1 MIFTRFASP
10 LGEILLCAEPE
21 GLRRLTLA
29 AEGRPDPEG
38 AHRDDDALVEARDQL
53 LAYLA
58 GRRRSFSL
66 PLAPGGS
73 DFQRQ
78 VWAALLRIPWGKTRT
93 YGELARRL
101 GREGAA
107 RAIGTANG
115 ANPLPLLIPCHRV
128 VAAGGLG
135 GYSGGPALKRRL
147 LELEGSLHG

>member
-10 LGEILLCAEPE
+10 LGEILLSADPV
-21 GLRRLTLA
+21 GLRQLILT
-29 AEGRPDPEG
+29 AEELTDPEG
-38 AHRDDDALVEARDQL
+38 GRRDDKALIDAREQV
-53 LAYLA
+53 LAYLD

-107 RAIGTANG
+107 RAVGAANG

-128 VAAGGLG
+128 VAVGGLG
-135 GYSGGPALKRRL
+135 GYSGGLALKRRL
-147 LELEGSLHG
+147 LELEGSLPG

>member
-10 LGEILLCAEPE
+10 LGEILLCADPA
-21 GLRRLTLA
+21 GLRQLILT
-29 AEGRPDPEG
+29 AEELTDPEG
-38 AHRDDDALVEARDQL
+38 ARRDDDALIDAREQV
-53 LAYLA
+53 LAYLD

-78 VWAALLRIPWGKTRT
+78 VWAALLRIPWGETRT

-107 RAIGTANG
+107 RAVGTANG

-128 VAAGGLG
+128 VAASGLG
-135 GYSGGPALKRRL
+135 GYSGGLALKRRL
-147 LELEGSLHG
+147 LEMEGSLPG